1 MHKSTILGDYI
12 IMTLSVLLGGG
23 SFFLLALMGSFQLVH
38 LGFASPVVLLW
49 DAILSMAFFLQ
60 HSGMVRKAFRAR
72 MAVFVPQRYQGAIY
86 SIASGVVLV
95 FVVVL
100 WQRSE
105 IQLLRLEG
113 LPLWIARGCSFLA
126 ILTFALSIHAL
137 GSFDPFGLRPIKS
150 HMRGQSDQPL
160 PFAIR
165 GPYRWV
171 RHPLYFCVLVLIW
184 ASPELTGDRLLFNVL
199 WTAWIIAGTI
209 FEETDLLA
217 DFGDAYRDYQRKVPM
232 LIPWRG
238 RSGHKKSG

>member
-1 MHKSTILGDYI
+1 MHKSITPGDHI
-12 IMTLSVLLGGG
+12 VMALSVVLGGG
-23 SFFLLALMGSFQLVH
+23 SVVLLALMGSVQLVH
-38 LGFASPVVLLW
+38 LGFSDPVVLLW

-72 MAVFVPQRYQGAIY
+72 MAVFIPPRYQGAIY

-95 FVVVL
+95 IVVVL

-113 LPLWIARGCSFLA
+113 LPLWIARGCSLLA
-126 ILTFALSIHAL
+126 ILLFAWGIHAL
-137 GSFDPFGLRPIKS
+137 GSFDAFGLRPIKE
-150 HMRGQSDQPL
+150 HIRGQSDQPFL
-160 PFAIR
+160 FVVR

-184 ASPELTGDRLLFNVL
+184 ASPELTADRLLFNVL
-199 WTAWIIAGTI
+199 WTAWIVVGTLL
-209 FEETDLLA
+209 EETDLRA
-217 DFGDAYRDYQRKVPM
+217 DFGDVYRDYQRKVPM

-238 RSGHKKSG
+238 RMQP